1 MKLSPVKI
9 LIAGGGT
16 GGHLFPGI
24 AIARAFM
31 AKDPNNQVCFVGTD
45 RLFEKKALE
54 RVGFAHE
61 ALSVQGLRGRGLFR
75 QVRALFGLPW
85 AVVRSLGILWRFGPD
100 LLIGVGGYAA
110 GPVALAA
117 WLCRIPVVIQEQNS
131 RPGITNQLLAR
142 IARRVYVSFENTP
155 FPGKP
160 DKIRLSGNPVRPE
173 LLEAVAR
180 AEAKNRFPTKAESP
194 AGQADASGEKKGRAP
209 LTVLILGGSQGAH
222 GINLALTRSLDYLK
236 NKGAFYFIHQSGP
249 ADYERVRAGY
259 AQRGVPAEV
268 KAFFHE
274 MGARYARADLVIA
287 RAGATTVAE
296 ITAIGKAAVLVPFP
310 FATDDHQARNASALV
325 AAGAAEMIRQSELDP
340 QGLAQKLEGFA
351 QNREAIQRMAQ
362 QARALGRPGAAEYIA
377 NDCYQLMGKHVS

>member
-31 AKDPNNQVCFVGTD
+31 EKDPDNQVRFVGTD
-45 RLFEKKALE
+45 RPFEKKALD
-54 RVGFAHE
+54 RAGFGHE
-61 ALSVQGLRGRGLFR
+61 ALSVQGLRGRGIFR

-85 AVVRSLGILWRFGPD
+85 AVFRSMGILWRFGPD

-110 GPVALAA
+110 GPVAVAA
-117 WLCRIPVVIQEQNS
+117 WLWRIPVVIQEQNS

-155 FPGKP
+155 FPGKA

-173 LLEAVAR
+173 LLAAVAR
-180 AEAKNRFPTKAESP
+180 AEKGERFRTETGGPTGRADLNGQRG
-194 AGQADASGEKKGRAP
+194 AGAP

-222 GINLALTRSLDYLK
+222 GINLALTESLDYLK
-236 NKGAFYFIHQSGP
+236 NKGDFYFIHQSGP
-249 ADYERVRAGY
+249 ADYRMVRAAYG
-259 AQRGVPAEV
+259 QSGVPGEV

-296 ITAIGKAAVLVPFP
+296 ITAIGKAAIFVPFP
-310 FATDDHQARNASALV
+310 FATDDHQARNARALV
-325 AAGAAEMIRQSELDP
+325 AAGAAEMIRQSQLDP
-340 QGLAQKLEGFA
+340 QKLARKLEDYA
-351 QNREAIQRMAQ
+351 QNRQRIQRMAQ
-362 QARALGRPGAAEYIA
+362 QARALGRPGAAAFIT